1 MSLIITCEVGGN
13 AIPPWLVPHLAQ
25 IGEEKKR
32 KSKTRKKKSKRKTTS
47 KRSAK
52 ISSRSA
58 LQSTRANKT
67 HSQLGSLPK
76 ALHADRDTLGNQ
88 AIKKD
93 LPTPVEVTSNSQTT
107 SHSAADSKRTLVAHQ
122 RNLATTKGWKLQKN
136 LDHNES
142 QKIIS
147 LVPETIEPALQQL
160 EIDPFALEITHKIA
174 SSLDASSFYHR
185 HPLEMVDVT
194 KELNQRRLFGGPF
207 TRLQKSAQNRLLEE
221 VHQSYFEDLS
231 SVIESK
237 LKSDGFVIHFSVRT
251 FPLKSKGTVRRT
263 DVGFLYD
270 PSRQDEVDLCSDLAD
285 DMWYRAPMLK
295 VRRNYPR
302 RGSEVG
308 MTRRLRNRFSGS
320 DYLGIE
326 LWLNRAWTGRAVSL
340 REEALRAM
348 IQSMASVTGVSE
360 NPLDY
365 DDFYDDAA

>member
-13 AIPPWLVPHLAQ
+13 AIPPWLGPHLAQ
-25 IGEEKKR
+25 IGQQKKR
-32 KSKTRKKKSKRKTTS
+32 NSKSRKKKSKREIAS
-47 KRSAK
+47 KRSEK

-58 LQSTRANKT
+58 LPSNRENET
-67 HSQLGSLPK
+67 HPQPGALPK
-76 ALHADRDTLGNQ
+76 ALHADRNTIGNQ
-88 AIKKD
+88 ATKAD
-93 LPTPVEVTSNSQTT
+93 LPTPVKVTSNSQTM
-107 SHSAADSKRTLVAHQ
+107 SHSAPDSKRRLVTPQ
-122 RNLATTKGWKLQKN
+122 GNLEITEGWQLQKN
-136 LDHNES
+136 LNHNES
-142 QKIIS
+142 QKTIS
-147 LVPETIEPALQQL
+147 LVPERVESTLEQL

-174 SSLDASSFYHR
+174 SSLDASVIHHR
-185 HPLEMVDVT
+185 YPLEMVDVT
-194 KELNQRRLFGGPF
+194 KDLNQRRLFGGPF
-207 TRLQKSAQNRLLEE
+207 QRLQKSAQNRLLEE

-285 DMWYRAPMLK
+285 DIWYRAPMLK

-308 MTRRLRNRFSGS
+308 ITRRLRNRFSGS

-360 NPLDY
+360 HPLDY

>member
-13 AIPPWLVPHLAQ
+13 AIPPWLGPHLAQ

-32 KSKTRKKKSKRKTTS
+32 KSKSRKKKSKRKTTS

-67 HSQLGSLPK
+67 HPQLGSLPK
-76 ALHADRDTLGNQ
+76 ALHTDRDTLGNQ
-88 AIKKD
+88 ATKGD
-93 LPTPVEVTSNSQTT
+93 LPTPLEVTSNSQTT
-107 SHSAADSKRTLVAHQ
+107 SHSEANSQRMLVARH
-122 RNLATTKGWKLQKN
+122 RNLETTKGWKLQN
-136 LDHNES
+136 NFDHNES
-142 QKIIS
+142 QKTIS
-147 LVPETIEPALQQL
+147 LVPETIEATLEHL
-160 EIDPFALEITHKIA
+160 EIDPFALGIAQKIA
-174 SSLDASSFYHR
+174 SSLDASFIYHR
-185 HPLEMVDVT
+185 YPLEMVDVT
-194 KELNQRRLFGGPF
+194 KELKQRRLFSGPF
-207 TRLQKSAQNRLLEE
+207 QRLQKSAQNRLLEE

-360 NPLDY
+360 HPLNY